1 MNASSSEVVAPAS
14 TELTTPAKITPK
26 PTSAIAAAAS
36 QALREASVPTQMNT
50 APTSAERHVRQHPVT
65 DRAAEVDQQQHRE
78 GTERREGRE
87 LRVVQHL
94 CSDGEHR
101 RHHDRGPAGPAQRG
115 EAAIAFLQSAYEIH
129 PHIIRHR
136 PRKGMIGCEVPDRI
150 RSVATTAVDQTGW
163 GTSAAQSARRLAV
176 ITAAGALLGLLV
188 GGVGGRLAMML
199 LARLNP
205 EVTGVISDDGFRMGQ
220 FTLRDTLSL
229 LLVAVAFGVAGAGVY
244 AVVRGLLLGPRWFQ
258 ITSVA
263 AGPAVVVGAAI
274 VHTEGVDFQLLEPA
288 WLAIGLF
295 VAIPAA
301 YAALLTVVAER
312 WLREGGWASRAPLWV
327 VGVPLLLW
335 IPLFPFLFGLVLL
348 WVLRE
353 TMRQSAFGA
362 NALAHPALPWVGRLG
377 LSAVFLQS
385 LLDLGMDA
393 TELI

>member
-1 MNASSSEVVAPAS
+1 
-14 TELTTPAKITPK
+14 
-26 PTSAIAAAAS
+26 
-36 QALREASVPTQMNT
+36 
-50 APTSAERHVRQHPVT
+50 
-65 DRAAEVDQQQHRE
+65 
-78 GTERREGRE
+78 
-87 LRVVQHL
+87 
-94 CSDGEHR
+94 
-101 RHHDRGPAGPAQRG
+101 
-115 EAAIAFLQSAYEIH
+115 
-129 PHIIRHR
+129 
-136 PRKGMIGCEVPDRI
+136 MIGCEVPDRI
-150 RSVATTAVDQTGW
+150 RPVAATAVDQTGW
-163 GTSAAQSARRLAV
+163 GTSAVQSARRLAV

-205 EVTGVISDDGFRMGQ
+205 EATGVISDDGFRMGQ

-312 WLREGGWASRAPLWV
+312 LLREGAWASRAPLWV

-348 WVLRE
+348 WILRE
-353 TMRQSAFGA
+353 TLRQSAFGA

-377 LSAVFLQS
+377 LSALFVQS

>member
-1 MNASSSEVVAPAS
+1 M
-14 TELTTPAKITPK
+14 
-26 PTSAIAAAAS
+26 
-36 QALREASVPTQMNT
+36 
-50 APTSAERHVRQHPVT
+50 
-65 DRAAEVDQQQHRE
+65 
-78 GTERREGRE
+78 
-87 LRVVQHL
+87 
-94 CSDGEHR
+94 
-101 RHHDRGPAGPAQRG
+101 
-115 EAAIAFLQSAYEIH
+115 
-129 PHIIRHR
+129 
-136 PRKGMIGCEVPDRI
+136 
-150 RSVATTAVDQTGW
+150 ATTAVDQTGW
-163 GTSAAQSARRLAV
+163 GTSALQSARRLAV

-205 EVTGVISDDGFRMGQ
+205 EATGVISDDGFRMGQ

-244 AVVRGLLLGPRWFQ
+244 AVVRGLLIGPRWFQ

-288 WLAIGLF
+288 WLAISLF

-301 YAALLTVVAER
+301 YAALLTVVAEG
-312 WLREGGWASRAPLWV
+312 WLREGGEGGEGGWASRAPLWV
-327 VGVPLLLW
+327 VAVPLLLW

-348 WVLRE
+348 WILRE
-353 TMRQSAFGA
+353 TLRQSAFGA

-377 LSAVFLQS
+377 LSAVFVQS